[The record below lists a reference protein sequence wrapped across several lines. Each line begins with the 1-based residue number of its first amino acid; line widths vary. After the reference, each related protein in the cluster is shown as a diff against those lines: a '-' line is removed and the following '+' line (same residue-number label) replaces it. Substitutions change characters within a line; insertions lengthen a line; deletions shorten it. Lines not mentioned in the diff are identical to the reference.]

1 MVAMF
6 EHTEALRLVGT
17 PEASADATGGLD
29 WSVRLDSYY
38 SARDVLDVLAL
49 TPFARGAL
57 PCYRK
62 VHLERVRPQALLR
75 PAGSTVS
82 RMINEGGSVSV
93 LVHGDGW
100 TLRSDRWEDRSGVVE
115 VVAVDDE
122 LAERIMAEA
131 THEAVDE
138 TIADDVVKMGFWHL
152 DEHQG
157 PRRRVL
163 DISTPAWADIRGN
176 YSAPVAATLDRLMA
190 LGAADIRGRLLLLHG
205 APGTGKTTALRALA
219 RSWAPWCQADCVLDP
234 EVLFS
239 QPGYLMSAAMGADG
253 GEQGAGRWRLLVLED
268 CDELIRAEAKESA
281 GQGLSRLLNLTD
293 GMLGQGRDVLIAITT
308 NEDLSR
314 LHPAVTR
321 PGRCLAQ
328 LEVGRLS
335 YAESRAWLGEHADRV
350 EVPPSGATLAELIA
364 LRDGTDQIVTATE
377 PSESGMYL

>member
-1 MVAMF
+1 M
-6 EHTEALRLVGT
+6 
-17 PEASADATGGLD
+17 
-29 WSVRLDSYY
+29 
-38 SARDVLDVLAL
+38 
-49 TPFARGAL
+49 
-57 PCYRK
+57 
-62 VHLERVRPQALLR
+62 
-75 PAGSTVS
+75 
-82 RMINEGGSVSV
+82 
-93 LVHGDGW
+93 
-100 TLRSDRWEDRSGVVE
+100 
-115 VVAVDDE
+115 
-122 LAERIMAEA
+122 
-131 THEAVDE
+131 
-138 TIADDVVKMGFWHL
+138 
-152 DEHQG
+152 
-157 PRRRVL
+157 L
-163 DISTPAWADIRGN
+163 DISTPAWTDIRGN

-190 LGAADIRGRLLLLHG
+190 LAAADIRGRLLLLHG

-219 RSWAPWCQADCVLDP
+219 RSWGAWCQADCVLDP

-335 YAESRAWLGEHADRV
+335 YAESLVWLGEHAERV
-350 EVPPSGATLAELIA
+350 EVPAGGATLAELIA
-364 LRDGTDQIVTATE
+364 LRDGADQIVTAAK
-377 PSESGMYL
+377 PAESGMYL